1 MKDKLYD
8 FYDSPSRRSPSRR
21 ERVSGIERRV
31 KGKLYWI
38 AVSAGMKPIV
48 EDIVQDLSIVE
59 KNCSLSETTLHL
71 TKMSEL

>member
-8 FYDSPSRRSPSRR
+8 FYDSPSRR
-21 ERVSGIERRV
+21 ERMSGVERRV

-38 AVSAGMKPIV
+38 AVAAGMKPIV

-59 KNCSLSETTLHL
+59 KNCSLSETTLRL
-71 TKMSEL
+71 TEMSEL